1 MPGPTQE
8 GDKIVTNG
16 PETIVF
22 LKLFPFG
29 HNGPSQLLF
38 PGLQRIIL
46 NLYQRTDK
54 HLSICQVESFLRTKQ
69 KIRIAKDLDIYTRY
83 FMRGKKIHYIIC
95 FFLRMWKFPLKGKKQ
110 CL

>member
-1 MPGPTQE
+1 MPGPSQE

-22 LKLFPFG
+22 FKLFLFG
-29 HNGPSQLLF
+29 HNGPSHWLF

-83 FMRGKKIHYIIC
+83 FMRGKKYT
-95 FFLRMWKFPLKGKKQ
+95 M
-110 CL
+110 